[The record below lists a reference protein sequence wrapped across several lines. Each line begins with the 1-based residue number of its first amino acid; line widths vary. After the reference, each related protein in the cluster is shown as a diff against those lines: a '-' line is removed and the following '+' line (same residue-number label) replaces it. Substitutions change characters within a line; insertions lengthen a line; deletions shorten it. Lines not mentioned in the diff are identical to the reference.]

1 MLFSRWTKKYAH
13 RIEETFMTNLNS
25 RKKRA
30 EYLGEK
36 KPEYASTLLDKDLHL
51 ADFDIPAEVEWA
63 GAELRELSF
72 GQQYGVHVVS
82 ILRGNKRINI
92 PKATDRIFPHDH
104 IQVIGTDK
112 GLEAFGAALK
122 AVETQLPEDFR
133 TDEMVLR
140 RLPVGSSSPFLGKNL
155 VECGIR
161 DKYHCL
167 VAGIEKQDG
176 TLHVPDAQAPLEED
190 DILWLVGEHTD
201 IDALMG

>member
-1 MLFSRWTKKYAH
+1 
-13 RIEETFMTNLNS
+13 MTNLNS
-25 RKKRA
+25 REKRA

-36 KPEYASTLLDKDLHL
+36 KPEYASSLLDKDLHL

-63 GAELRELSF
+63 GSQLRELSF
-72 GQQYGVHVVS
+72 GQHYGVHVVS

-112 GLEAFGAALK
+112 GLEAFGASLK
-122 AVETQLPEDFR
+122 AAQTQLPEDFSAG
-133 TDEMVLR
+133 EMVLR
-140 RLPVGSSSPFLGKNL
+140 RLPIESASPFLGQTL
-155 VECGIR
+155 VQAGIR

-167 VAGIEKQDG
+167 VAGIEKPDG
-176 TLHVPDAQAPLEED
+176 SLHVPNAQLPLED
-190 DILWLVGEHTD
+190 GDVLWLVGEHAD